1 MILGGFLHTMSTTRK
16 TAFTNG
22 IRDGIP
28 IALGY
33 FAVSFT
39 LGIAAKNAGFT
50 PLQAM
55 IVSFTNNASAGEF
68 AGFTLISAGA
78 GYIELAA
85 MIFVANARYLLMSCA
100 LSQKLS
106 PDTPLIHRLL
116 IGYDVTDEIF
126 GICINS
132 PGKLNPF
139 YAYGA
144 MSVAIPGWS
153 IGTFLGVLMGN
164 ILPLNIVNALSVGLF
179 GMFIAIIIP
188 PARKNKII
196 AGLVAISMAL
206 SFVFSKLPVIYTIPS
221 GTRIIILTV
230 LLSAAAALIFPVKE
244 EGATN
249 EA

>member
-1 MILGGFLHTMSTTRK
+1 MSDTK
-16 TAFTNG
+16 KLAFSNG
-22 IRDGIP
+22 MRDGIP

-55 IVSFTNNASAGEF
+55 IVSMTNNASAGEY

-78 GYIELAA
+78 GYLELAL
-85 MIFVANARYLLMSCA
+85 MMVVANARYLLMSCA
-100 LSQKLS
+100 LSQKLD
-106 PDTPLIHRLL
+106 PKTPLIHRLL

-144 MSVAIPGWS
+144 FSVAIPGWA
-153 IGTFLGVLMGN
+153 IGTYLGVLMGN
-164 ILPLNIVNALSVGLF
+164 VLPNNVVSALSVGLY
-179 GMFIAIIIP
+179 GMFIAIVIP
-188 PARKNKII
+188 PAKQEKNVFYAVMLALIFSCCFAWLPGLERVSSGI
-196 AGLVAISMAL
+196 AI
-206 SFVFSKLPVIYTIPS
+206 VFS
-221 GTRIIILTV
+221 TV
-230 LLSAAAALIFPVKE
+230 AAAALCAWRFPVEDEE
-244 EGATN
+244 EGK
-249 EA
+249 